1 MLQFVFLMCLVR
13 GLCSLLHFFP
23 IPVAVA
29 AVAVVDV
36 VASAAAVS
44 VGFVGSACLGL
55 PAVSFLSF
63 LVGLCS
69 LLFVGP
75 ACLVRF
81 LLCFLL
87 LLLFPLLLFLSLRR
101 RLLIL
106 LGVVLV
112 HLVHDCRISLVP
124 VLVGLFLLLHQ
135 ARLLRL
141 LQVGFS
147 WAFM

>member
-1 MLQFVFLMCLVR
+1 MFSS
-13 GLCSLLHFFP
+13 SLSPL
-23 IPVAVA
+23 PVSVA
-29 AVAVVDV
+29 V
-36 VASAAAVS
+36 VASAAVA
-44 VGFVGSACLGL
+44 VGFVCSACLGL
-55 PAVSFLSF
+55 PAVSFL
-63 LVGLCS
+63 VGLSS
-69 LLFVGP
+69 LLFVVP
-75 ACLVRF
+75 ACLVHV
-81 LLCFLL
+81 LLCFLML
-87 LLLFPLLLFLSLRR
+87 LLAPLLLFLSLRR